1 MTSFPDLGLKLHIVW
16 DFSVCASGKEPTCQ
30 WRRCKRHWFDPWVEK
45 SPWRRAWQPTPVFL
59 PEEFYGQRNPVG
71 YSSWGCKELNTT
83 EVTLHACT
91 QVSIR
96 MSCPSLYHPM
106 TNVKPIPPHQN
117 LTESYF
123 LSRVRWPEEKVSSYP
138 GPSLLNLK
146 LAFRKHRMGT
156 LLLWNGFIVA
166 G

>member
-1 MTSFPDLGLKLHIVW
+1 MVKNQPALQETLVPSLGQE
-16 DFSVCASGKEPTCQ
+16 D
-30 WRRCKRHWFDPWVEK
+30 
-45 SPWRRAWQPTPVFL
+45 PWRREWLPTPVFL
-59 PEEFYGQRNPVG
+59 PGEFYGQRDPVG
-71 YSSWGCKELNTT
+71 YSSWSCKELNMTKA
-83 EVTLHACT
+83 TLHACT
-91 QVSIR
+91 QDSIR
-96 MSCPSLYHPM
+96 MSCPSLYHTM
-106 TNVKPIPPHQN
+106 ANVKPIPPHQN

-156 LLLWNGFIVA
+156 LLLCNGFIVP